1 MVKYFLMDCFII
13 FVGMT
18 PISIPEGLADTE
30 QWQDPY
36 VHLYYSS
43 KEISRNNRIS
53 VHGHLFSFVL
63 EGAKEV
69 HFQEETV
76 KVQSGQAL
84 LIGSGHC
91 LMTDRASAQMHYRTM
106 LLFFTDSRLKGII
119 AKYKNLFWAPG
130 AAGTA
135 SSTAPTANAAAAP
148 TVAAAL
154 APRKSCFLLDQDNYV
169 QHIMSGLTQAH
180 SAEAGVQANLL
191 PLLLEELIVYLAHQ
205 HPQSFAAFVC
215 GLQGYA
221 LDNPLTMVV
230 ENNMFNNLSLE
241 ELAFL
246 CHMSLSTF
254 KRKFEQAYGMP
265 PIRWFHERRMERA
278 AILLK
283 QQQRKASEIHEE
295 LGYENLSSFIQA
307 FKKEYGMTPKTY
319 QGQV

>member
-1 MVKYFLMDCFII
+1 
-13 FVGMT
+13 MT
-18 PISIPEGLADTE
+18 PISIPEGLAGTE

-119 AKYKNLFWAPG
+119 AKYKNLFGQPG
-130 AAGTA
+130 GAGTA
-135 SSTAPTANAAAAP
+135 PNAESAPTEAAAPNVESAPRIGAAAAAAP
-148 TVAAAL
+148 APAP

-169 QHIMSGLTQAH
+169 QHIMSGLMQAH
-180 SAEAGVQANLL
+180 KAEQEVQANLL

-205 HPQSFAAFVC
+205 HPPSFAAFVC
-215 GLQGYA
+215 GLQGRA

-254 KRKFEQAYGMP
+254 KRKFELAYGMS

-278 AILLK
+278 ALLLR
-283 QQQRKASEIHEE
+283 QQQRTATEIHEE